1 MRRLAAVALVCGA
14 MACRPVL
21 SADVPAPRREPA
33 EAWAEV
39 LAEVVTEDGAVRF
52 DALEARRAPLDA
64 YVAWL
69 AVSEPPRDRD
79 NAQHAFWL
87 NAYAALT
94 LWTALQDDLPAR
106 AAADPTVGVDA
117 IEGWMPWTG
126 SGFFFERAYV
136 VQGMPTSLA
145 EIAHERL
152 RGRVMDP
159 RDFAALPTLRR
170 TGPPV
175 RAELYRTRDLDAQ
188 LDDQFARWLA
198 SDRGLRWDG
207 DVPLFHPVFSKYADD
222 FALWTVGDDLC
233 TLAARFATGPRKERL
248 RGAAHAGCPY
258 RSFPEDGA
266 LDVGY

>member
-1 MRRLAAVALVCGA
+1 LAVVALAWAVAG
-14 MACRPVL
+14 CRPVL

-39 LAEVVTEDGAVRF
+39 LADVVTEDGAVRF
-52 DALEARRAPLDA
+52 DALEARRGPLDA

-69 AVSEPPRDRD
+69 AVSEPPRERD
-79 NAQHAFWL
+79 NPQHAFWL
-87 NAYAALT
+87 NAYGALT
-94 LWTALQDDLPAR
+94 LWTALQDELPAR
-106 AAADPTVGVDA
+106 AAVDASVGVDA
-117 IEGWMPWTG
+117 VAGWMPWTG

-170 TGPPV
+170 TGPPL
-175 RAELYRTRDLDAQ
+175 RGELYRTRDLDAQ
-188 LDDQFARWLA
+188 LDDQLARWLA

-207 DVPLFHPVFSKYADD
+207 DVPLFHPIFSTYDED
-222 FALWTVGDDLC
+222 FALWMVGDDPC
-233 TLAARFATGPRKERL
+233 TIAARFAEGELKDRL
-248 RGAAHAGCPY
+248 RAAARAGCPHGT
-258 RSFPEDGA
+258 FPEDGA